1 MINEISIIDE
11 ALMGLING
19 IAVTNEYC
27 FRYFDII
34 IGADGTSIECI
45 DRIVGVISFEEL
57 LEARMNLGI
66 RQNLYFP
73 LPVLLMK

>member
-34 IGADGTSIECI
+34 IGAGGTSMECI
-45 DRIVGVISFEEL
+45 DRIVGVIFFKEL
-57 LEARMNLGI
+57 LEERMNLGI
-66 RQNLYFP
+66 KQNLYFP